1 MKRKKS
7 VFFCLFFAAALLL
20 TACSSSGGKES
31 SAPIRIVGLKGP
43 TSMGMVKL
51 MADANENPQALPL
64 SFELINSPDQA
75 VPMIMKGEADV
86 AALPANLGAILYQKT
101 EGKMVTLNINTLGV
115 LYIVEKGD
123 SIQSM
128 KDLKGKT
135 LYASGKGASPE
146 YVLRYL
152 LKENGI
158 QPEEV
163 LVEWKNEHAEALAS
177 FSKDPNGV
185 ALLPQPFVTIA
196 QTKIKDL
203 HMALDLTKE
212 WEKTQAKAE
221 KPSALVMGI
230 LVCRKDFVNAHP
242 QEVKA
247 LLKAYE
253 GSVSY
258 VNENSKEAAQ
268 LIEKFGFFP
277 APIAEKALP
286 YCNLVS
292 ITGPAMK
299 EQLSGY
305 LEVLYQENPQ
315 SVGGKLPESDFY
327 YLP

>member
-20 TACSSSGGKES
+20 TACSSRGGKES

-51 MADANENPQALPL
+51 MADAKENPQALPL
-64 SFELINSPDQA
+64 SFELVNSPDQA

-86 AALPANLGAILYQKT
+86 AALPANLGAVLYQKT

-268 LIEKFGFFP
+268 LIEEFGFFP

>member
-7 VFFCLFFAAALLL
+7 VFFCLFFVSALLL

-51 MADANENPQALPL
+51 MADAKENPQALPL
-64 SFELINSPDQA
+64 SFELVNSPDQA

-146 YVLRYL
+146 YVLRHL

-163 LVEWKNEHAEALAS
+163 LVEWKNEHEEALAS

-185 ALLPQPFVTIA
+185 SLLPQPFVTIA

-221 KPSALVMGI
+221 KPSALVMGV
-230 LVCRKDFVNAHP
+230 LVCRKDFVHAHP

-268 LIEKFGFFP
+268 FIEEFGFFP

-315 SVGGKLPESDFY
+315 SVGGKVPESDFY